1 MGIILGLTA
10 ALCWGMADF
19 LARYATRLVGS
30 YRTLLFMQGIGLLIL
45 SYYVVASGELQRS
58 LGSGWQPW
66 AWLVVANL
74 LEIASALA
82 LYRAFEVG
90 VISVVSPVA
99 ASYAAVTVVLS
110 FASGERLEPLRWAG
124 IAAALV
130 GVVLASAGP
139 PPPAAARVK
148 AQVRGH
154 SFFHSG
160 IALALFAA
168 VAFGVTFWMYG
179 FLIIPYVGGVI
190 PVWLVRVMTPTIL
203 LLVARPSGQSVR
215 LPRGSIWW
223 LIIGVGLLDTVAFV
237 ANSVGLGTDQVSVVS
252 VIGSLFSAVTVLLA
266 AVFLHDRL
274 RWSQWLG
281 VAITLVGVALVSAR

>member
-139 PPPAAARVK
+139 AAAARVK